1 MCPFHLRSS
10 VINNPRI
17 VAFPTWSMFVSPTE
31 MGGGGI
37 GLISSELRDHATSLY
52 FDGLRFKFKF
62 VTSELYIGFTQ
73 LFLVRLTLLR
83 SSLYNDWLFC
93 ARAFSLFLNQSFKL
107 LLIQGR
113 SLLWTFIAFSGA
125 KVFKLSFI
133 IFVKL
138 LKFCS
143 QDRFGE
149 TTCQQ
154 VPWGFTLKSSKAAF
168 TT

>member
-1 MCPFHLRSS
+1 L
-10 VINNPRI
+10 
-17 VAFPTWSMFVSPTE
+17 
-31 MGGGGI
+31 
-37 GLISSELRDHATSLY
+37 LSLLDQCLFRQHKWGEGASDWFRRNY
-52 FDGLRFKFKF
+52 VTTRPPCILMVKFKF

-83 SSLYNDWLFC
+83 SSLYNDWLLC

-133 IFVKL
+133 ILVKL
-138 LKFCS
+138 LTFCS

-154 VPWGFTLKSSKAAF
+154 GPMGLHTQIFQRGFHYSTNR
-168 TT
+168 